1 MRFIRFEFDL
11 ADARTPALFSALPQ
25 AVREFSVAI
34 DLWPVA
40 PEPGHP
46 SEPWVR
52 LMWACAPEGAT
63 PGRWVAEQVITRWQA
78 ETLEAV
84 STSLAPVRDASVVPL
99 PPGTAQARPA
109 LVLGGHRFVGDD
121 ALPALVS
128 ALRT

>member
-1 MRFIRFEFDL
+1 MKFIRFEFDL
-11 ADARTPALFSALPQ
+11 ADAGTPALFAALPQ

-34 DLWPVA
+34 DLWPAA

-63 PGRWVAEQVITRWQA
+63 PGRWVCEQVITRWQA

-84 STSLAPVRDASVVPL
+84 SASLAPGRDVSSVRL
-99 PPGTAQARPA
+99 PPGPEGARPA
-109 LVLGGHRFVGDD
+109 LVLGERRFVGDD
-121 ALPALVS
+121 ALASLIA
-128 ALRT
+128 ALRG